1 MYRESN
7 RKTKLRV
14 AVGPVIDE
22 YGGAPQHILAFKKY
36 STHQVYV
43 IPPVFLRKC
52 VIRRNTQRIRFY
64 SQFLSK
70 IGLSN
75 YDIIHSHVEPWLI
88 DLCHLLRSTKRKWV
102 HTYHSLYFAEDYP
115 EGLKQ
120 WQRDFSRAL
129 LETASQADAKISVS
143 QWLHDHL
150 YERDRIE
157 TSMIPNGVDMELCD
171 RARPERFINKFG
183 FKDFI
188 LFTGGLRP
196 IKDPRAFIELAGRIP
211 GYPFLMIGR
220 GVNAEAIMAA
230 YGLESPR
237 NLFFI
242 EEMDRGST
250 LDAISACRALVMTSK
265 REGFPTVI
273 LEAMAMRKPVVAP
286 DHSGCKEIILNR
298 EYGFLYKPDSHE
310 DLTDKVREAYDSSSA
325 GEKARQRVLEFY
337 DWRVIARKTDL
348 LYESTF
354 YGKA

>member
-1 MYRESN
+1 MYRENN
-7 RKTKLRV
+7 RKTRLRV

-36 STHQVYV
+36 SAHQVDV
-43 IPPVFLRKC
+43 IPSVFLRKW

-70 IGLSN
+70 IGLNN
-75 YDIIHSHVEPWLI
+75 YDIIHSHVEPWFI
-88 DLCHLLRSTKRKWV
+88 DLCHSLRSMKRKWV
-102 HTYHSLYFAEDYP
+102 HTYHSLYFDEDYP
-115 EGLKQ
+115 GGLQQ

-150 YERDRIE
+150 YEQDGIV

-171 RARPERFINKFG
+171 RARPERFISKFG

-188 LFTGGLRP
+188 LFVGGLRP
-196 IKDPRAFIELAGRIP
+196 IKDPRACVELACRTP

-220 GVNAEAIMAA
+220 GLNAKAIAEN
-230 YGLESPR
+230 YGLNSPR

-242 EEMDRGST
+242 EEMDRSST

-265 REGFPTVI
+265 REGFPTVL

-286 DHSGCKEIILNR
+286 DHSGCKEIILSR
-298 EYGFLYKPDSHE
+298 EYGFLYKPDSPE
-310 DLTDKVREAYDSSSA
+310 DLADKVKEVYDSPA
-325 GEKARQRVLEFY
+325 VADKARQRVLEFY
-337 DWRVIARKTDL
+337 DWRVIARKTDA
-348 LYESTF
+348 LYESVF
-354 YGKA
+354 YGAK